1 MWCAAVRQPLRKST
15 VSRWRPERIRIALHA
30 DRAALVRLAGRQW
43 RTVAATQT
51 VSFPVD
57 SREPGRIGEALGKAL
72 SQPEW
77 RHGAIEIVLSHAL
90 CKLALVPGGIDVRG
104 RTEEEALYR
113 SCLEEAN
120 GELPVGWQVAVA
132 EAPAHLPRLACAV
145 DGALIDALDSAA
157 ASSGGKVVSL
167 RPLLVDAYNARRAE
181 MARGQFGLITVERE
195 RCCLVRIHDGGW
207 QSLRMRR
214 LFHDLEE
221 GLASLLR
228 QERVLAGEESAPDGL
243 LLCAPNHPQLRLPA
257 GFAAA
262 PLKQATGNVV
272 PGIDADEF
280 GMALEG
286 LR

>member
-1 MWCAAVRQPLRKST
+1 M
-15 VSRWRPERIRIALHA
+15 SRWRPERIRLALHA
-30 DRAALVRLAGRQW
+30 DRAALVRLGGRQ
-43 RTVAATQT
+43 RRSVAATQI

-57 SREPGRIGEALGKAL
+57 AREPGRIGEAIGKAL
-72 SQPEW
+72 SLPEW

-120 GELPVGWQVAVA
+120 GELLAGWRIAVA
-132 EAPAHLPRLACAV
+132 EAPTHLPRLACAI

-157 ASSGGKVVSL
+157 ASSGGRIVSL
-167 RPLLVDAYNARRAE
+167 RPLLVDAYNARRGE
-181 MARGQFGLITVERE
+181 MASGRFGLITVERE
-195 RCCLVRIHDGGW
+195 RCCLARIQDGVW
-207 QSLRMRR
+207 QSLRVRR
-214 LFHDLEE
+214 LFDDPETE
-221 GLASLLR
+221 LASLLR
-228 QERVLAGEESAPDGL
+228 QERVLAGDEPAADGL

-257 GFAAA
+257 GFAPA
-262 PLKQATGNVV
+262 PLKEL
-272 PGIDADEF
+272 PGRGVTAAEAVDF

>member
-1 MWCAAVRQPLRKST
+1 M
-15 VSRWRPERIRIALHA
+15 SRWRPERIRIALHA
-30 DRAALVRLAGRQW
+30 DRAALVRLAGRQR
-43 RTVAATQT
+43 RTVATTQI
-51 VSFPVD
+51 VSFPAD
-57 SREPGRIGEALGKAL
+57 AREPARIGEAIGKAL

-104 RTEEEALYR
+104 RIEEEALHR

-120 GELPVGWQVAVA
+120 GELPAGWRVAVA
-132 EAPAHLPRLACAV
+132 DAPAHLPRLACAI

-157 ASSGGKVVSL
+157 ASSGGRVVSL

-181 MARGQFGLITVERE
+181 MARGRFGFATVERE
-195 RCCLVRIHDGGW
+195 RCCLVRIHDGVW

-214 LFHDLEE
+214 LFDDPETE
-221 GLASLLR
+221 LASLLR
-228 QERVLAGEESAPDGL
+228 QEGVLAGEEPAPDGL

-257 GFAAA
+257 GFAPV
-262 PLKQATGNVV
+262 PLKQAPGNPV
-272 PGIDADEF
+272 PDIDAAEF